1 MTDPLW
7 TQIRTQTKPENGKP
21 CDTCRIFIEHIGWR
35 KEQPDKTGQEVFLN
49 SVDDLPIKLQM
60 LKKTPFVH
68 ATGD

>member
-1 MTDPLW
+1 MK
-7 TQIRTQTKPENGKP
+7 Q
-21 CDTCRIFIEHIGWR
+21 IGWR
-35 KEQPDKTGQEVFLN
+35 KDHSDKTGQEVFLH